1 MSKKKLLKNIQK
13 EESKRVT
20 EEKDNYFRFITTL
33 AILLVIF
40 ILSYFIIGLFYTKE
54 IDLNN
59 DSKDKKDE
67 VSIDNNTIMI
77 GQMFEQS
84 SDDYYVLIY
93 DTSDK
98 ESLIPTWKSVYEG
111 KDNPLT
117 IYTVDSKKKFNAK
130 YITNSDSNKNAT
142 SLDDLKVVSP
152 TLIRIT
158 NKQISDYIE
167 GEDSIVNKFK
177 EN

>member
-13 EESKRVT
+13 EEDKKVT
-20 EEKDNYFRFITTL
+20 EEKDNYFKFITTL
-33 AILLVIF
+33 AILLIVF
-40 ILSYFIIGLFYTKE
+40 VLSYFIIGLFYTKE
-54 IDLNN
+54 IDLKNE
-59 DSKDKKDE
+59 DKDAKDE

-84 SDDYYVLIY
+84 KDDYYVLIY
-93 DTSDK
+93 DVNDK

-111 KDNPLT
+111 KEEPLT
-117 IYTVDSKKKFNAK
+117 IYIVDSKKKFNAK
-130 YITNSDSNKNAT
+130 YITTSGSNKDAT
-142 SLDDLKVVSP
+142 NLDDLKVISP

-158 NKQISDYIE
+158 NKNISEYIE
-167 GEDSIVNKFK
+167 GEDNIVNKFK